1 MNGADYVREALSIIE
16 ARLMDEA
23 KSTGTEPLCHLKASD
38 LAARIGYSVQH
49 FARLFRSLTGES
61 PADYI
66 QKRRLTEAARRILVD
81 ATSIAT
87 VARNAGWADY
97 ETFSRAFK
105 RHFGVSPSR
114 ARSTTDLPLRFCE
127 PFNPANLASHVTVE
141 DKAVASPGIPGRLS
155 EPQICEEGERYLVG
169 LPFFMDYGVKSFH
182 RPWAIFERA
191 LKSTPDKV
199 PSRIRPERFCQF
211 TSWLEDDETN
221 GLFILCALE
230 VDRPSEDGRLS
241 STVNPPFMW
250 RRLPPCRYLVF
261 THFGGLAN
269 LAESYRHIYGEALA
283 ASDFLPSSPW
293 EQQRYL
299 PSGDIEIAIP
309 IARS

>member
-1 MNGADYVREALSIIE
+1 MNGADYVREALAIIE
-16 ARLMDEA
+16 ARVMDEA
-23 KSTGTEPLCHLKASD
+23 NLHGKESLCHLKASD

-66 QKRRLTEAARRILVD
+66 QKRRLTEAARRILVGN
-81 ATSIAT
+81 APIGTI
-87 VARNAGWADY
+87 ARNSGWADY

-105 RHFGVSPSR
+105 RHFGVSPSS
-114 ARSTTDLPLRFCE
+114 ARGSTGLPVRFCD
-127 PFNPANLASHVTVE
+127 PINPADVVSRT
-141 DKAVASPGIPGRLS
+141 KAPDDMISSRGITGRLS
-155 EPQICEEGERYLVG
+155 APRVCEEEERYLVG
-169 LPFFMDYGVKSFH
+169 LAFFMDFRVKSFH

-191 LKSTPDKV
+191 IKSEPK
-199 PSRIRPERFCQF
+199 RITNRILPERFCQHS
-211 TSWLEDDETN
+211 SWLEDDETS

-230 VDRPSEDGRLS
+230 IERPREDGELS
-241 STVNPPFMW
+241 NTIHPPFTW

-261 THFGGLAN
+261 THFGGVAN
-269 LAESYRHIYGEALA
+269 LAESYQHIYGEALA
-283 ASDFLPSSPW
+283 TSEFLPSSPW